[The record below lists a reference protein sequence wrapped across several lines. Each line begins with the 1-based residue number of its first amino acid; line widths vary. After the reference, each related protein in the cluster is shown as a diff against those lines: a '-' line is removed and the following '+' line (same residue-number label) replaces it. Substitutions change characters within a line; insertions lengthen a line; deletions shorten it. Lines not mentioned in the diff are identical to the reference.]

1 MRCFESPHQSYIS
14 LYSFFEN
21 SKHLKKLRLFHFKDY
36 PKPYT
41 MSYERL
47 NAYQI
52 MWLFVM
58 FDLPVKLKKDQKAA
72 AQFRKNLE
80 KDGFTMYQYSIYI
93 RHCGSLESAEAHTKR
108 VKSLVPAK
116 GHVSVLSVTDKQF
129 SEIVNFWGKIEEKKR
144 PIQLELEFF

>member
-1 MRCFESPHQSYIS
+1 
-14 LYSFFEN
+14 
-21 SKHLKKLRLFHFKDY
+21 
-36 PKPYT
+36 

-47 NAYQI
+47 NPYQI

-80 KDGFTMYQYSIYI
+80 KDGFTMYQYSVYI
-93 RHCGSLESAEAHTKR
+93 RHCGSLESAEAHIKR
-108 VKSLVPAK
+108 VKSLVPPK
-116 GHVSVLSVTDKQF
+116 GKVSVLNVTDKQF
-129 SEIVNFWGKIEEKKR
+129 SDIINIWGEIEEKKR

>member
-1 MRCFESPHQSYIS
+1 
-14 LYSFFEN
+14 
-21 SKHLKKLRLFHFKDY
+21 
-36 PKPYT
+36 

-58 FDLPVKLKKDQKAA
+58 FDLPVKLKKDQKTA